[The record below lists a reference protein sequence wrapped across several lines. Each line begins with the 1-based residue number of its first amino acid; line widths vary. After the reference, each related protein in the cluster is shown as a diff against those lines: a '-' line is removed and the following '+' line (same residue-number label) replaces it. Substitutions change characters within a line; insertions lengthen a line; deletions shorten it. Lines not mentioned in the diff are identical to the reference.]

1 MPQSSQSIDAQ
12 RERSRLRRDIRHE
25 RRTLVE
31 ERRRAAERAICRRIQ
46 NLGAYKQART
56 LAVYLAFDGEP
67 SLKRLVEA
75 ARRHGKQ
82 IYAPVLLKS
91 GMKFALITTA
101 AGLDRNFFGIEE
113 PSMDRLVDAR
123 SLDLVL
129 TPLVAFDDRGAR
141 LGMGRGYYD
150 RAFRFLRHRKCWSRP
165 KLVGIGY
172 SFQNVPALELQPWDI
187 PLWGAVTE
195 TSTYRFGASQK

>member
-1 MPQSSQSIDAQ
+1 LPDAVDAQ
-12 RERSRLRRDIRHE
+12 RERSRLRREIRRQ
-25 RRTLVE
+25 RRTLSE
-31 ERRRAAERAICRRIQ
+31 ERRHAGERAICRRIQ
-46 NLGAYKQART
+46 NLGAYRQART

-75 ARRHGKQ
+75 AKRQGKQ
-82 IYAPVLLKS
+82 VYAPVLLKS
-91 GMKFALITTA
+91 GMKFASITTS

-113 PSMDRLVDAR
+113 PAMDRLVDAR

-150 RAFRFLRHRKCWSRP
+150 RAFRFLRHRKSWSRP

-172 SFQNVPALELQPWDI
+172 SFQNVPELELQPWDI

-195 TSTYRFGASQK
+195 TSTFRFGASQE